1 MLTRIIGALA
11 RALLVL
17 LLVTMPALMLP
28 GIAIETAQIVLLFAL
43 FAALLTMIEYSA
55 RYPGLIEFRYAPPY
69 NRIRFLALF
78 LIVLMLSAI
87 IRGQHEP
94 STLTQL
100 VSAVGALIGQSM
112 DFAYSPVRLVLLMLP
127 DSSPPEHV
135 LLVRSAAGISYFV
148 SVFMLI
154 VFVCSLRI
162 SGWPAR
168 HSAFNVWVNLPT
180 FDPTAGADVVLR
192 LERDSMVNI
201 MLGFLLPFL
210 IPAIILM
217 ISVTVRP
224 VTLTDPQTL
233 VWTVAAWAFLPATLL
248 MRGVALS
255 RIARMIR
262 HTRERSTMVED
273 PTLQPV

>member
-1 MLTRIIGALA
+1 MLTRVLGALA
-11 RALLVL
+11 RAFLVF
-17 LLVTMPALMLP
+17 LLVTMPALMMP
-28 GIAIETAQIVLLFAL
+28 GIATETAQIVLLFAF
-43 FAALLTMIEYSA
+43 FAALLTVIEYSA

-87 IRGQHEP
+87 ARAQHEP
-94 STLTQL
+94 GTLTLFVQ
-100 VSAVGALIGQSM
+100 AVGTLIGQSM
-112 DFAYSPVRLVLLMLP
+112 DFPYSPVRLVTLMLP
-127 DSSPPEHV
+127 ASSSAEHV

-148 SVFMLI
+148 SLFMLI

-162 SGWPAR
+162 GGWPAR
-168 HSAFNVWVNLPT
+168 HNAFNVWVNLPT
-180 FDPTAGADVVLR
+180 FDPTAGGDVVLR
-192 LERDSMVNI
+192 LERDAMLNI
-201 MLGFLLPFL
+201 ALGFFLPFL
-210 IPAIILM
+210 IPALILTV
-217 ISVTVRP
+217 SVTVRP

-262 HTRERSTMVED
+262 EKRRRNGDTEGAA
-273 PTLQPV
+273 LQPV